1 MKLRYPLMRTLLAL
15 AALQFA
21 ASCETLH
28 FELTPPATDA
38 GRACV
43 TQCAAIRE
51 ACHGNQLRK
60 LRISNDA
67 CERRAD
73 SVLHICLADA
83 DSAEKRKMCELGRP
97 PCWAA
102 EEPGRCESNHR
113 DCYTQCGGTVDRV
126 VTDR

>member
-1 MKLRYPLMRTLLAL
+1 M
-15 AALQFA
+15 
-21 ASCETLH
+21 H
-28 FELTPPATDA
+28 FELTPPKTDA

-51 ACHGNQLRK
+51 TCHGNQLRR

-73 SVLHICLADA
+73 NTFHICLADA
-83 DSAEKRKMCELGRP
+83 DSAEKRKLCEISRA

-102 EEPGRCESNHR
+102 EEPSRCEG
-113 DCYTQCGGTVDRV
+113 DYCVCYTQCGGTVDCI
-126 VTDR
+126 VTDG